1 MAAAEAAAEVLQLLA
16 GHAGEPM
23 DFVAIYM
30 LLNTTDGGH
39 YMDRFDDETL
49 RAALDDL
56 LSQGRIVTAVGDHGD
71 YFRLAK

>member
-1 MAAAEAAAEVLQLLA
+1 MANADAAAEVLHLLA
-16 GHAGEPM
+16 AHAGEPM

-39 YMDRFDDETL
+39 YTDRFDEDTL

-56 LSQGRIVTAVGDHGD
+56 LSQGRIVTAVGDHGA
-71 YFRLAK
+71 YFRFAT